1 MKIYRDVVSNTF
13 FDTEIEE
20 WVAVSDL
27 SGREYFGETFTAAER
42 RCMDNDEHYIK
53 NHRQTTTE

>member
-1 MKIYRDVVSNTF
+1 MRIY

-27 SGREYFGETFTAAER
+27 SGREYFGLTFADAER
-42 RCMDNDEHYIK
+42 RCMDNDEIYIK
-53 NHRQTTTE
+53 NHKSDFTSVFTIE

>member
-1 MKIYRDVVSNTF
+1 MRIY

-27 SGREYFGETFTAAER
+27 SGREYFGETFADAER
-42 RCMDNDEHYIK
+42 RCMDNDEIYIK
-53 NHRQTTTE
+53 NHKSDFTSEYTNTR